1 MAVTFRHKKNVQI
14 YKSAQ
19 HNYNNNNNEKEKNTF
34 TFALNFGT
42 KIDIL

>member
-19 HNYNNNNNEKEKNTF
+19 HNYNNNSTTATKKVYNTTKEKEEIT
-34 TFALNFGT
+34 
-42 KIDIL
+42 